1 MVAMESTASYWKPLY
16 NVLEY
21 SGLND
26 FDVLKALDEADFIC
40 LGTHP
45 SRTKSVYLTA
55 SGLEYGKKLME
66 KYGIQDRGNTAE

>member
-26 FDVLKALDEADFIC
+26 FDVLKALYEADFIC
-40 LGTHP
+40 LGSHP
-45 SRTKSVYLTA
+45 SAQNLS
-55 SGLEYGKKLME
+55 
-66 KYGIQDRGNTAE
+66 I